1 MLCALARIDEGHNT
15 GTDPQEMVVGIPSE
29 IKQNEYRVALTP
41 AGAEAMTKAGHEVLV
56 QAGAGRDSGFTDDFY
71 ARAGAGIVDAAAE
84 VWERAELI
92 VKVKEPVA
100 SEWPLIRDGQ
110 IVFAYFHFAAS
121 AELTR
126 AVIDSGAIAIAY
138 ETVGPE
144 DGDLPLL
151 TPMSEVAG
159 RMAVQ
164 EGARF
169 LGRPSGG
176 SGILMG
182 GVPGVLPAKVLVLGG
197 GVVGTH
203 AAKMAAGLG
212 ARVSIMDISL
222 PRLRQL
228 ADIMP
233 ANVNLLFSTRYA
245 VRKQLRDSDLVIG
258 AVLVPGGRAPS
269 LVERGDLATMRPG
282 SVIVDVAVDQG
293 GCVETIRPTTHE
305 DPVYEVDGVIHYG
318 VSNIPGAVPRTS
330 TLALTNATLPYAMRL
345 ARSGWRRACAE
356 DPDLARGVNIAAGSV
371 VHRGVAEAFGMT
383 NASTCRREAV
393 DGRDVPRVRF
403 KRLATNADLPL
414 PARAS
419 AGAAGF
425 DIRSCETF
433 RLAPGQI
440 HAATTGLIMEMPA
453 GLECQ
458 VRPRSGLAARHGITL
473 PNSPGTIDSDY
484 RGELRILMQ
493 NTGAET
499 VTINRGDRVAQ
510 LVFSHCLSPRVDEV
524 RGVAATERGSGGFG
538 STGVK

>member
-1 MLCALARIDEGHNT
+1 
-15 GTDPQEMVVGIPSE
+15 MVVGVPSE

-41 AGAEAMTKAGHEVLV
+41 AGAEAMTRAGHDVLV
-56 QAGAGRDSGFTDDFY
+56 QAGAGRHSGFTDDFY
-71 ARAGAGIVDAAAE
+71 AGVGAEIVDTAAE
-84 VWERAELI
+84 VWGRAGMI
-92 VKVKEPVA
+92 MKVKEPVA
-100 SEWPLIRDGQ
+100 SEWPRIREGQ
-110 IVFAYFHFAAS
+110 IVFTYFHFAAS

-164 EGARF
+164 EGAKY

-176 SGILMG
+176 SGILLG

-197 GVVGTH
+197 GVVGTQ

-212 ARVSIMDISL
+212 ARVSMMDISL

-233 ANVNLLFSTRYA
+233 ANVNLLYSTRYA

-258 AVLVPGGRAPS
+258 AVLVPGGRAPN
-269 LVERGDLATMRPG
+269 LVKRNDLATMRPG

-345 ARSGWRRACAE
+345 ARSGWRQACAE
-356 DPDLARGVNIAAGSV
+356 DPDLARGINVAEGRV
-371 VHRGVAEAFGMT
+371 RHRGVAEAFGMKMEPLLALGT
-383 NASTCRREAV
+383 V
-393 DGRDVPRVRF
+393 DQRDEPRVRF
-403 KRLATNADLPL
+403 KRLAANPDLPL

-419 AGAAGF
+419 AEAAGF
-425 DIRSCETF
+425 DVRSCEAF
-433 RLAPGQI
+433 RLEPGRI
-440 HAATTGLIMEMPA
+440 HAAATGLIMEMPA

-493 NTGAET
+493 NTGAEA

-510 LVFSHCLSPRVDEV
+510 LVFSHCLSPRVDEAP
-524 RGVAATERGSGGFG
+524 GVTETERGSGGFG